1 MSVKDTI
8 EKKLASSLNLLHID
22 VLNESNNHNV
32 PPNSETHFKLT
43 LVSPDFEGLG
53 LVKRHQKVYGILKDD
68 LAGGVHALALHTY
81 TRQEWQDRNADAP
94 MSPPCLGG
102 SSSTRTDS

>member
-1 MSVKDTI
+1 MLVKDII
-8 EKKLASSLNLLHID
+8 EKKLSDALNLLHMD

-53 LVKRHQKVYGILKDD
+53 LVKRHQKVYGLLKDE

-81 TRQEWQDRNADAP
+81 TRQEWQDRSGGAP

-102 SSSTRTDS
+102 SSSASTDS